1 MFLSGMH
8 IFETLFHHE
17 GTKSTKKGKRPNL
30 FLVLKSLK
38 RFGFASCPSCLRGGC
53 QFLFP
58 AYILNESRDIDP
70 DRAGPHAAS
79 AAGAEGLAELVVVV
93 LELVHDPVAIPLG
106 LYIPR
111 VVAGGVIGELAEAA
125 GVPVLAADAFPFGPF
140 VVDIKAVAGR
150 ADEGAG
156 AAADTPLGDL
166 LPEVALEV
174 VLQPLPDLLQVE
186 LFHGGLGERQGFTP
200 LFVGKECLVPL
211 HQQLPLVGDD
221 LAAVLAPFQ
230 RQEEDIR
237 AF

>member
-1 MFLSGMH
+1 MH
-8 IFETLFHHE
+8 IFETLFHHKD
-17 GTKSTKKGKRPNL
+17 TKDTKETQTAFRILKPKGFD
-30 FLVLKSLK
+30 FLPFFVSFVSLWWIT
-38 RFGFASCPSCLRGGC
+38 L
-53 QFLFP
+53 LFP
-58 AYILNESRDIDP
+58 VYLFDDGCNIDP
-70 DRAGPHAAS
+70 DRAGTHASA

-221 LAAVLAPFQ
+221 LAAVLATFQ
-230 RQEEDIR
+230 RQEEEVR